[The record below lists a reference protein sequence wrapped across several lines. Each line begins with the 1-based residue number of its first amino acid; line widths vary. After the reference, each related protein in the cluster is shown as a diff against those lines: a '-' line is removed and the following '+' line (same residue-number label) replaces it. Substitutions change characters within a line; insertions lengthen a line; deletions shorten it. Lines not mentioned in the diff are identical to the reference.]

1 MYFGKGA
8 DPMPKVAVY
17 NMQGSTVGELE
28 LNDQV
33 FAAPVSEALMHQ
45 AVVMYLANQRR
56 GTAATKT
63 RAAVRGGG
71 RKPWRQKG
79 TGRARHGSIRSP
91 IWVGGGVVFGPQPR
105 DYRFSMPK
113 RARRQALKSA
123 LSSRVAAGNLIV
135 LDELDF
141 DKPKTREMVNVLQ
154 NLQVEGKTL
163 IVTCDDGRNVL
174 LSARNIPG
182 VATIRARDLNV
193 YTVLNS
199 ERLIMTKK
207 AVEVVEEVLA

>member
-1 MYFGKGA
+1 
-8 DPMPKVAVY
+8 MPKVAVY
-17 NMQGSTVGELE
+17 NMQGNTVGELE
-28 LNDQV
+28 LNDEI
-33 FAAPVSEALMHQ
+33 FAAPVNTGLMHQ

-91 IWVGGGVVFGPQPR
+91 IWVGGGVTFGPQPR
-105 DYRFSMPK
+105 DYRRAMPK
-113 RARRQALKSA
+113 KARRQALKSA
-123 LSSRVAAGNLIV
+123 LSSKVAAGSLIV
-135 LDELDF
+135 VDELKF
-141 DKPKTREMVNVLQ
+141 DEPKTRRMVEVLN
-154 NLQVEGKTL
+154 NLQVQGKAL
-163 IVTCDDGRNVL
+163 VVTVSDGGNVV

-182 VATIRARDLNV
+182 VNTIRAQDLNV
-193 YTVLNS
+193 YAVLNS
-199 ERLIMTKK
+199 EQLIMTKE

>member
-1 MYFGKGA
+1 
-8 DPMPKVAVY
+8 MPKVAVY
-17 NMQGSTVGELE
+17 NMQGNTVGELE
-28 LNDQV
+28 LNDEI
-33 FAAPVSEALMHQ
+33 FAAPVNTGLMHQ

-91 IWVGGGVVFGPQPR
+91 IWVGGGVTFGPQPR
-105 DYRFSMPK
+105 DYRRAMPK
-113 RARRQALKSA
+113 KARRQALKSA
-123 LSSRVAAGNLIV
+123 LSSKVAAGSLIV
-135 LDELDF
+135 VDELKF
-141 DKPKTREMVNVLQ
+141 DEPKTRRMVEVLN
-154 NLQVEGKTL
+154 NLQVQGKAL
-163 IVTCDDGRNVL
+163 VVTASDGRNVV

-182 VATIRARDLNV
+182 VNTIRAQDLNV
-193 YTVLNS
+193 YAVLNS
-199 ERLIMTKK
+199 EQLIITKE